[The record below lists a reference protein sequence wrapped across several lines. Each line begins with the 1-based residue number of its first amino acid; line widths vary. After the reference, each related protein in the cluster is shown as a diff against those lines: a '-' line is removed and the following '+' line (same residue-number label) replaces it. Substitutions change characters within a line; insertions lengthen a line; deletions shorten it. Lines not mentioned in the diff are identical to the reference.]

1 MRRRALFSPTLRV
14 RESSERRPP
23 YATAK
28 TNSPSSCTGQ
38 RLGGSRSEADLVDA
52 MGTKD
57 PRAEAEKYLERHN
70 VRGLFKHLSTKVL
83 FAKPEDPKAFLV
95 AELKKILECQQ
106 EQAPVPSMFEEKDL
120 VAMFG
125 MFDVTGCGKISSAQ
139 MEKAMQNLG
148 IEDFVA
154 TSTEKVDLNMFIGT
168 ARHELDKVALRMP
181 SPSMQ

>member
-1 MRRRALFSPTLRV
+1 
-14 RESSERRPP
+14 
-23 YATAK
+23 
-28 TNSPSSCTGQ
+28 
-38 RLGGSRSEADLVDA
+38 
-52 MGTKD
+52 
-57 PRAEAEKYLERHN
+57 
-70 VRGLFKHLSTKVL
+70 
-83 FAKPEDPKAFLV
+83 
-95 AELKKILECQQ
+95 
-106 EQAPVPSMFEEKDL
+106 MFEEKDL

-181 SPSMQ
+181 SSSMQ

>member
-1 MRRRALFSPTLRV
+1 
-14 RESSERRPP
+14 
-23 YATAK
+23 
-28 TNSPSSCTGQ
+28 
-38 RLGGSRSEADLVDA
+38 
-52 MGTKD
+52 
-57 PRAEAEKYLERHN
+57 
-70 VRGLFKHLSTKVL
+70 
-83 FAKPEDPKAFLV
+83 
-95 AELKKILECQQ
+95 
-106 EQAPVPSMFEEKDL
+106 
-120 VAMFG
+120 MFG